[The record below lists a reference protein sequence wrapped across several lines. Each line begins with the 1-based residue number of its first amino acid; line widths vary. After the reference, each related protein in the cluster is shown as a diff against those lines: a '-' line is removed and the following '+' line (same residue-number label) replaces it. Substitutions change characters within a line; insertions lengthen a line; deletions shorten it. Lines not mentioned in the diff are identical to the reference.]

1 MSTRWMAAIFVWLG
15 VAAIASSAD
24 PVIRSTPPA
33 RTPQAVKSP
42 YKSPAPAENRI
53 ILAEAVDEPEPSKSG
68 ESYNRDSADAEQD
81 VPIPDYPPEPVWPTW
96 TAANDPSK
104 QPIFAPAGIY
114 DLVRPAHGFLQTLE
128 DQDYERVVASEADL
142 IYDQATCPPPI
153 DLYRPDGM
161 APAGVFGD
169 HTLNTGGRVLLSYRF
184 NNTSYDGLLNGTQSV
199 STASTLAKFPMAPVH
214 ETAQTYY
221 LLFEYGP
228 TDNFTFQYIMPIVLR
243 RIQFVGTGSPLVT
256 DVTDIYDLQFNTM
269 WVVKRWDR
277 QQVHLNMGLRTPNG
291 IFDQQGQVPT
301 PTSPVLT
308 YPMRTSD
315 GTFDMLPGV
324 TYRGQS
330 DHWTWGAQAL
340 GTVRFGI
347 NSHGYRL
354 GNELDLNGWASRRL
368 TESLSASIRLNGTL
382 LDNIFGADQRL
393 NANLTPTNRPNL
405 QGGQVLNLFF
415 GLNYRIPTGILQGQ
429 FLGFE
434 GGFPAYQSLS
444 GPQLQQRY
452 QIWSSFNFL
461 F

>member
-1 MSTRWMAAIFVWLG
+1 
-15 VAAIASSAD
+15 
-24 PVIRSTPPA
+24 
-33 RTPQAVKSP
+33 
-42 YKSPAPAENRI
+42 
-53 ILAEAVDEPEPSKSG
+53 
-68 ESYNRDSADAEQD
+68 
-81 VPIPDYPPEPVWPTW
+81 
-96 TAANDPSK
+96 
-104 QPIFAPAGIY
+104 
-114 DLVRPAHGFLQTLE
+114 
-128 DQDYERVVASEADL
+128 
-142 IYDQATCPPPI
+142 
-153 DLYRPDGM
+153 M

-228 TDNFTFQYIMPIVLR
+228 TDDFTFQYIMPIVLR

-269 WVVKRWDR
+269 WVLKRWDR

-291 IFDQQGQVPT
+291 IFDRQGQVPT
-301 PTSPVLT
+301 PTSPELT

-368 TESLSASIRLNGTL
+368 TESLSASFRLNGTL

-452 QIWSSFNFL
+452 QIWSSFNFI